1 MCNMH
6 LSRFKF
12 SSSSLWIL
20 IYLTTFLKEHMSC
33 HVDNNRALVKC
44 TFQEKKIASKPLR
57 KKYCPLEVWK
67 VSDNSDRGFFHQ
79 NVVWL
84 ILKENKVKF
93 SFWKIFPAFIKQVF
107 LKRDG
112 WSWSFLGYICLL
124 KMKSS
129 TYR

>member
-1 MCNMH
+1 
-6 LSRFKF
+6 
-12 SSSSLWIL
+12 
-20 IYLTTFLKEHMSC
+20 MSC

-79 NVVWL
+79 NVVRL
-84 ILKENKVKF
+84 TEREQFKVKF
-93 SFWKIFPAFIKQVF
+93 SFLKIFPEFIKQVF

-112 WSWSFLGYICLL
+112 WTSFLVYICFL

-129 TYR
+129 AYR